1 MDTDGAE
8 AVFFAHLGEACV
20 QWWTSFGWY
29 DDDDDDTEFLTHVRW
44 YSLSVTERRRISNCV
59 SNSQLVPDVI
69 TEGIASV
76 SALSAFVLF
85 SFSNGHINV

>member
-8 AVFFAHLGEACV
+8 AVFLAHLGEACV

-29 DDDDDDTEFLTHVRW
+29 DDDDDDTETLVLLLILWPREGG
-44 YSLSVTERRRISNCV
+44 LSNCV
-59 SNSQLVPDVI
+59 CNSQLVPDVI

-76 SALSAFVLF
+76 SALYAFVLF

>member
-1 MDTDGAE
+1 M
-8 AVFFAHLGEACV
+8 
-20 QWWTSFGWY
+20 
-29 DDDDDDTEFLTHVRW
+29 
-44 YSLSVTERRRISNCV
+44 TERRRISNCV

-85 SFSNGHINV
+85 SFSNGHINVGIGKKMERRVMFYPVKIIG